1 MVRALD
7 RYVFA
12 EFWKIFVTTALG
24 FPILINII
32 DLTDNLDKYLS
43 QNLSAGRIALSYL
56 YWLPDSMFMILPA
69 AVLFA
74 TVFSVGALTRHSE
87 ITAAKASGISFYRF
101 IAPIFVGAV
110 IATMLGLILGELA
123 PITNKK
129 RLDILQASS
138 LSSVTSDRY
147 NFAYAADRGRIY
159 KIGALHLVVPSIE
172 GIVIER
178 KGNGPDYPSYLISSN
193 NANYRSGKG
202 WLLQKGAMHLLTD
215 SMQNLTFSFD
225 SLIDRHFTE
234 PPKQLTLTQKAPAD
248 MGFRELGRFITS
260 MERSGA
266 EVNELRVERMLKLA
280 IPVTCVVI
288 LLFGAP
294 LATSTQRGGAA
305 YGVGLSLATTVI
317 FLMLIQLMKGVGGKG
332 IIPADL
338 AAWLP
343 SIIFGVVG
351 AILFARVRT

>member
-7 RYVFA
+7 RYVFI

-24 FPILINII
+24 FPILVNII
-32 DLTDNLDKYLS
+32 DLTDNLDKYLG
-43 QNLSAGRIALSYL
+43 QHLGIGRIALSYL
-56 YWLPDSMFMILPA
+56 YWLPDSMFMVLPA

-74 TVFSVGALTRHSE
+74 TVFAIGALTRHSE

-110 IATMLGLILGELA
+110 IATLLGLVLGELA

-129 RLDILQASS
+129 RLEILQGNQQN
-138 LSSVTSDRY
+138 VGNDRY
-147 NFAYAADRGRIY
+147 NFAYAADGGRVY
-159 KIGALHLVVPSIE
+159 KIGALHLLDASID
-172 GIVIER
+172 GMVIER
-178 KGNGPDYPSYLISSN
+178 KGKGPEYPSYVVSANSARY
-193 NANYRSGKG
+193 NAKTGWIMKG
-202 WLLQKGAMHLLTD
+202 GALHVIPDTLH
-215 SMQNLTFSFD
+215 NLTFSFD
-225 SLIDRHFTE
+225 SLVDKHFTE
-234 PPKQLTLTQKAPAD
+234 PPKQLTLAQKAPTD
-248 MGFRELGRFITS
+248 MGFRELGRFIES

-266 EVNELRVERMLKLA
+266 EVNELRVERMLKIA
-280 IPVTCVVI
+280 IPVTCIVI

-317 FLMLIQLMKGVGGKG
+317 FLMLIQLTKGIGGKG
-332 IIPADL
+332 MIPADL

-343 SIIFGVVG
+343 SIIFGLVG
-351 AILFARVRT
+351 AVLFARVRT